1 MLFMSDINIQIS
13 SGSFKA
19 FMLLIPMYCLLAC
32 RNEAFTQKTEY
43 GEPLLTGY
51 EDCEYNQRRT
61 NEAVYNWTGKV
72 ELYDTVSQVY
82 YIRAA
87 RPGKIRLD
95 ACNLPIE
102 YKKDGMKV
110 QFSGEIKA
118 VLPEEKRIALP
129 FVIAEIIQQG
139 K

>member
-1 MLFMSDINIQIS
+1 MSDNNIQIFS
-13 SGSFKA
+13 NILKSFVS
-19 FMLLIPMYCLLAC
+19 LILMYSLLAC

-43 GEPLLTGY
+43 GEPLLTGF
-51 EDCEYNQRRT
+51 EDCEYRQRRT
-61 NEAVYNWTGKV
+61 NEAVYNWTGQV

-82 YIRAA
+82 HIRAA

-129 FVIAEIIQQG
+129 FVIAEIIQQ
-139 K
+139 KK

>member
-1 MLFMSDINIQIS
+1 MSENNIQIS
-13 SGSFKA
+13 SGFSKA
-19 FMLLIPMYCLLAC
+19 FLLLILMYCLQSC
-32 RNEAFTQKTEY
+32 RNEAFTRKAEY

-51 EDCEYNQRRT
+51 EDCAYNQRRT
-61 NEAVYNWTGKV
+61 NEAVYNWTGQV
-72 ELYDTVSQVY
+72 ELYDSISQVFH
-82 YIRAA
+82 IRAA

-95 ACNLPIE
+95 ACNLPVE

-110 QFSGEIKA
+110 KFSGEIKA

-129 FVIAEIIQQG
+129 FVIAEIKQQE